1 MLERMRSKW
10 NTPRLLVG
18 LKTCIATLE
27 ISMAVSQRS
36 GINLTQDPVIP
47 LLDIY
52 PKNAQSYH
60 NNTCPIIF
68 IAALFIT
75 VRKHSMIL
83 NQRMNKENVV
93 HLHI

>member
-18 LKTCIATLE
+18 MKTCIATLK

-60 NNTCPIIF
+60 NDTCPIIF

-75 VRKHSMIL
+75 VRTGNTLYDPQSK
-83 NQRMNKENVV
+83 NE
-93 HLHI
+93 